1 MKIGDLSRET
11 GTSVE
16 TIRYYERMNLLQTP
30 PRSDANYRLYGA
42 QHLERILFIRACR
55 SLDISLDEIR
65 TLLALRASP
74 EAGCDGVNRLLD
86 THIQA
91 VEARIRE
98 LHLLQQQLR
107 DLRQSCQSVDSIRN
121 CKILQALETPTPA
134 RN

>member
-1 MKIGDLSRET
+1 MKIGDLSRKT
-11 GTSVE
+11 GISVE

-30 PRSDANYRLYGA
+30 PRSDGNYRLYGT
-42 QHLERILFIRACR
+42 QHLERVLFIRACR

-65 TLLALRASP
+65 SLLELRASP

-86 THIQA
+86 THIEA
-91 VEARIRE
+91 VEDRIRE
-98 LHLLQQQLR
+98 LHLLSRQLR

-121 CKILQALETPTPA
+121 CKILQALETPASA